1 MVQKNYWHEEIE
13 KKKKM
18 GNVKLNMII
27 SAGFD
32 H

>member
-13 KKKKM
+13 KKM